1 MNKRVSQLNFDH
13 TVRATIVSI
22 EDSSIGK
29 YLVRYQNSKFYAYA
43 NPDQSYDVDDQ
54 IYVEIPSSDYEKTK
68 LIVGSVKELGTKYIG
83 AVTAEG
89 RMTVVGNN
97 LLASSDTVQF
107 CSYNGEQKKNLLSE
121 NIITVDP
128 VALSTYKK

>member
-1 MNKRVSQLNFDH
+1 MLGAIIGDIVGSPYELEVNNIK
-13 TVRATIVSI
+13 TV
-22 EDSSIGK
+22 DFPLFSS
-29 YLVRYQNSKFYAYA
+29 NSHFT
-43 NPDQSYDVDDQ
+43 DDTVMTVAVAEGL
-54 IYVEIPSSDYEKTK
+54 INGYSDYEKTK

-97 LLASSDTVQF
+97 LFASSDTVQF

-121 NIITVDP
+121 NIITIDP